1 MFGIVLTC
9 TPLVAA
15 NSIHVTAD
23 YEYRIQ
29 KTDETIRIDGVLSE
43 SIWSEVPLAT
53 EFWMSYP
60 VDDKRVGD
68 ALRTEVRLMSDDK
81 ADAADD

>member
-1 MFGIVLTC
+1 MIGMALSSI
-9 TPLVAA
+9 PLVA
-15 NSIHVTAD
+15 SQSSLILTDHD
-23 YEYRIQ
+23 YRIQ

-43 SIWSEVPLAT
+43 SIWSKVPLAT